1 MKTELINYF
10 TCVHP
15 KTGDEAMGYTEDG
28 MTYYDLKL

>member
-15 KTGDEAMGYTEDG
+15 KTGDEAMDIQKME
-28 MTYYDLKL
+28 